1 MKFNYKYLQDSA
13 FLAEIDNLQIRTQFV
28 KITLLDWLENP
39 IQEIQ
44 GLITG
49 GNGNL
54 DGQSAM
60 RRSANLTVQ
69 ITNEEL
75 ANVTNVNNLFS
86 INKKIY
92 LEIGY
97 KNPTEKYTEYPIIWY
112 PQGLYI
118 INGASLNHS
127 ASGVN
132 LSLQLKDKMCLLNGD
147 CGGKLS
153 ASTQFDEY
161 ETIDENGD
169 FVIMR
174 PTIVQ
179 IIREAVNHLGGE
191 QLGKIIISDLDTKV
205 KMAMRWV
212 GNTPLYFINDNGTL
226 SMTTNYAD
234 AAGKAYTMYEYGDDV
249 GFIFTDFTYPNE
261 LIENAGSSIVTV
273 LDKIKGVLSNYEY
286 FYDIYGNFVWQEIKN
301 YLNTTQAKVDLEKI
315 VNEDYL
321 VDQSKGKIAYD
332 FTDSK
337 LIASF
342 SNTPQF
348 NKIKNDYVVWGIR
361 KTAMGNTVP
370 IRYHLAIDTK
380 PKTGNIYEVFMY
392 EDPTDG
398 LTKAKAPIKF
408 AAAANFPEQGAAG
421 VFYYAEDLKQ
431 IFIWE
436 TDSYRML
443 SNTELRKVKTTDWRT
458 ELYLQGAVAEPLG
471 VESNYYY
478 TELSAEWPKL
488 YDICQKTE
496 TDENGETIYTGG
508 FRPEVLKH
516 PSDIDYWLDFIDTTT
531 AIGALSISNI
541 GRRTYVV
548 NSNDINCVFEPE
560 IPDYVLIKKGQ
571 KDTDEKRQE
580 CEDRNQAYI
589 QVDEA
594 IYDMLA
600 VGGIPNGAFTE
611 IKNLLHEYTSYN
623 ETIQIQTIPIYHL
636 NPNIRIGVYDKD
648 SNIAGDYMINTI
660 SIPFAISGTMS
671 ISATRAMTKM

>member
-1 MKFNYKYLQDSA
+1 MKTNYKYLQDST
-13 FLAEIDNLQIRTQFV
+13 FLSMVDTLQIKEQYV
-28 KITLLDWLENP
+28 KITVLDWLEQP
-39 IQEIQ
+39 IQEVQ
-44 GLITG
+44 GLVTG

-54 DGQSAM
+54 DGKSAM
-60 RRSANLTVQ
+60 RRSCNLQ
-69 ITNEEL
+69 AFIPNEEL
-75 ANVTNVNNLFS
+75 SNITNINNLFS

-92 LEIGY
+92 LEIGFKNTTGYY
-97 KNPTEKYTEYPIIWY
+97 KEYPILWY

-118 INGASLNHS
+118 ITNPSINHS
-127 ASGVN
+127 ASGVS

-147 CGGKLS
+147 CGGKLA

-169 FVIMR
+169 FVIMK

-179 IIREAVNHLGGE
+179 IIREAVNHFGGE

-205 KMAMRWV
+205 KMAMRWI
-212 GNTPLYFINDNGTL
+212 GNTPLYLINENGSYT
-226 SMTTNYAD
+226 MTTNYND
-234 AAGKAYTMYEYGDDV
+234 AKDKAYTMYEYGDDV
-249 GFIFTDFTYPNE
+249 GFIFTDFTYPSE
-261 LIENAGSSIVTV
+261 LIENAGSSVVTV
-273 LDKIKGVLSNYEY
+273 LDKIKSALGNYEY
-286 FYDIYGNFVWQEIKN
+286 FYDVHGNFVWQEIKN
-301 YLNTTQAKVDLEKI
+301 YLNTTQATVDLKKLN
-315 VNEDYL
+315 NEDYI
-321 VDQSKGKIAYD
+321 VDQSRGKIAYD
-332 FTDSK
+332 FTNSA
-337 LIASF
+337 LVSSY

-348 NKIKNDYVVWGIR
+348 SQIKNDFVVWGIR
-361 KTAMGNTVP
+361 KTALGNTIP

-380 PKTGNIYEVFMY
+380 PAIGNIYEVFMY

-408 AAAANFPEQGAAG
+408 AAAASFPEQGAAG

-431 IFIWE
+431 IFVWE

-443 SNTELRKVKTTDWRT
+443 SSAELRKVKTTDWRT

-488 YDICQKTE
+488 YDICQSSYE
-496 TDENGETIYTGG
+496 ENGETIYTGG
-508 FRPEVLKH
+508 FKPEVLKH
-516 PSDIDYWLDFIDTTT
+516 PSDIDYWLDFIDSNSS
-531 AIGALSISNI
+531 IGGLSVTNI
-541 GRRTYVV
+541 GRRSHIV

-571 KDTDEKRQE
+571 EDTDEKRQE
-580 CEDRNQAYI
+580 CEARNQAYI

-600 VGGIPNGAFTE
+600 IGGIPNGAFTE

-623 ETIQIQTIPIYHL
+623 ESIQIQIIPIYHL
-636 NPNIRIGVYDKD
+636 EPNIRIGVYDKD

-660 SIPFAISGTMS
+660 SVPFAISGTMS
-671 ISATRAMTKM
+671 ISATRAMTKL

>member
-1 MKFNYKYLQDSA
+1 MKTNYKYLQDSA
-13 FLAEIDNLQIRTQFV
+13 FLSMVDTLQIKEQYV
-28 KITLLDWLENP
+28 KITVLDWLEQP
-39 IQEIQ
+39 IQEVQ
-44 GLITG
+44 GLVTG

-54 DGQSAM
+54 DGKSAM
-60 RRSANLTVQ
+60 RRSCNLQ
-69 ITNEEL
+69 AFIPNEEL
-75 ANVTNVNNLFS
+75 SNITNVNNLFS

-92 LEIGY
+92 LEIGFKNTTGYY
-97 KNPTEKYTEYPIIWY
+97 KEYPILWY

-118 INGASLNHS
+118 ITNPSINHS

-147 CGGKLS
+147 CGGKIT

-169 FVIMR
+169 FVIMK

-179 IIREAVNHLGGE
+179 IIREVVNHFGGE

-205 KMAMRWV
+205 KMAMRWI
-212 GNTPLYFINDNGTL
+212 GNTPLYLINENGSYT
-226 SMTTNYAD
+226 MTTNYND
-234 AAGKAYTMYEYGDDV
+234 AKGKAYTMYEYGDDV
-249 GFIFTDFTYPNE
+249 GFIFTDFTYPSE
-261 LIENAGSSIVTV
+261 LIENAGSSVVTV
-273 LDKIKGVLSNYEY
+273 LDKIKSTLGNYEY
-286 FYDIYGNFVWQEIKN
+286 FYDVHGNFVWQEIKN
-301 YLNTTQAKVDLEKI
+301 YLNTTQATVDLQKLN
-315 VNEDYL
+315 NEDYI
-321 VDQSKGKIAYD
+321 VDQSRGKIAYD
-332 FTDSK
+332 FTNSA
-337 LIASF
+337 LVSSY

-348 NKIKNDYVVWGIR
+348 SQIKNDFVVWGIR
-361 KTAMGNTVP
+361 KTALGNTIP

-380 PKTGNIYEVFMY
+380 PAIGNIYEVFMY

-408 AAAANFPEQGAAG
+408 SAAANFPEQGAAG

-431 IFIWE
+431 IFVWE

-443 SNTELRKVKTTDWRT
+443 SNAELRKVKTTDWRT

-478 TELSAEWPKL
+478 TELNAEWPKL
-488 YDICQKTE
+488 YDICQSSYE
-496 TDENGETIYTGG
+496 ENGETIYTGG

-516 PSDIDYWLDFIDTTT
+516 PSDIEYWLDFIDSNSS
-531 AIGALSISNI
+531 IGGLSVTNI
-541 GRRTYVV
+541 GRRSHII

-571 KDTDEKRQE
+571 EDTDEKRQE
-580 CEDRNQAYI
+580 CEARNQAYI

-600 VGGIPNGAFTE
+600 IGGIPNGAFTE

-623 ETIQIQTIPIYHL
+623 ESIQIQIIPIYHL
-636 NPNIRIGVYDKD
+636 EPNIRIGVYDKD

-660 SIPFAISGTMS
+660 SVPFAISGTMS
-671 ISATRAMTKM
+671 ISATRAMTKL

>member
-1 MKFNYKYLQDSA
+1 MKTNYKYLQDSA
-13 FLAEIDNLQIRTQFV
+13 FLSMVDTLQIKEQYV
-28 KITLLDWLENP
+28 KITVLDWLEQP
-39 IQEIQ
+39 IQEVQ
-44 GLITG
+44 GLVTG

-54 DGQSAM
+54 DGKSAM
-60 RRSANLTVQ
+60 RRSCNLQ
-69 ITNEEL
+69 AFIPNEEL
-75 ANVTNVNNLFS
+75 SNITNVNNLFS

-92 LEIGY
+92 LEIGFKNTTGYY
-97 KNPTEKYTEYPIIWY
+97 KEYPILWY

-118 INGASLNHS
+118 ITNPSINHS

-147 CGGKLS
+147 CGGKIA

-169 FVIMR
+169 FVIMK

-179 IIREAVNHLGGE
+179 IIREVVNHFGGE

-205 KMAMRWV
+205 KMAMRWI
-212 GNTPLYFINDNGTL
+212 GNTPLYLINENGSYT
-226 SMTTNYAD
+226 MTTNYND
-234 AAGKAYTMYEYGDDV
+234 AKGKAYTMYEYGDDV
-249 GFIFTDFTYPNE
+249 GFIFTDFTYPSE
-261 LIENAGSSIVTV
+261 LIENAGSSVVTV
-273 LDKIKGVLSNYEY
+273 LDKIKSTLGNYEY
-286 FYDIYGNFVWQEIKN
+286 FYDVHGNFVWQEIKN
-301 YLNTTQAKVDLEKI
+301 YLNTTQATVDLQKLN
-315 VNEDYL
+315 NEDYI
-321 VDQSKGKIAYD
+321 VDQSRGKIAYD
-332 FTDSK
+332 FTNSA
-337 LIASF
+337 LVSSY

-348 NKIKNDYVVWGIR
+348 SQIKNDFVVWGIR
-361 KTAMGNTVP
+361 KTALGNTIP

-380 PKTGNIYEVFMY
+380 PAIGNIYEVFMY

-431 IFIWE
+431 IFVWE

-443 SNTELRKVKTTDWRT
+443 SNAELRKVKTTDWRT

-488 YDICQKTE
+488 YDICQSSYE
-496 TDENGETIYTGG
+496 DNGETIYTGG

-516 PSDIDYWLDFIDTTT
+516 PSDIDYWLDFIDSNSS
-531 AIGALSISNI
+531 IGGLSVTNI
-541 GRRTYVV
+541 GRRSHIVI
-548 NSNDINCVFEPE
+548 SNDINCVFEPE

-571 KDTDEKRQE
+571 EDTDEKRQE
-580 CEDRNQAYI
+580 CEARNQAYI

-600 VGGIPNGAFTE
+600 IGGIPNGAFTE

-623 ETIQIQTIPIYHL
+623 ESIQIQIIPIYHL
-636 NPNIRIGVYDKD
+636 EPNIRIGVYDKD

-660 SIPFAISGTMS
+660 SVPFAISGTMS
-671 ISATRAMTKM
+671 ISATRAMTKL

>member
-1 MKFNYKYLQDSA
+1 MKTNYKYLQDST
-13 FLAEIDNLQIRTQFV
+13 FLSMVDTLQIKEQYV
-28 KITLLDWLENP
+28 KITVLDWLEQP
-39 IQEIQ
+39 IQEVQ
-44 GLITG
+44 GLVTD

-54 DGQSAM
+54 DGKSAM
-60 RRSANLTVQ
+60 RRSCNLQ
-69 ITNEEL
+69 AFIPNEEL
-75 ANVTNVNNLFS
+75 SNITNVNNLFS

-92 LEIGY
+92 LEIGFKNTTGYY
-97 KNPTEKYTEYPIIWY
+97 KEYPILWY

-118 INGASLNHS
+118 ITNPSINHS

-147 CGGKLS
+147 CGGKIA

-169 FVIMR
+169 FVIMK

-179 IIREAVNHLGGE
+179 IIREVVNHFGGE

-205 KMAMRWV
+205 KMAMRWI
-212 GNTPLYFINDNGTL
+212 GNTPLYLINENGSYT
-226 SMTTNYAD
+226 MTTNYND
-234 AAGKAYTMYEYGDDV
+234 AKGKAYTMYEYGDDV
-249 GFIFTDFTYPNE
+249 GFIFTDFTYPSE
-261 LIENAGSSIVTV
+261 LIENAGSSVVTV
-273 LDKIKGVLSNYEY
+273 LDKIKSTLGNYEY
-286 FYDIYGNFVWQEIKN
+286 FYDVHGNFVWQEIKN
-301 YLNTTQAKVDLEKI
+301 YLNTTQATVDLQKLN
-315 VNEDYL
+315 NEDYI
-321 VDQSKGKIAYD
+321 VDQSRGKIAYD
-332 FTDSK
+332 FTNSA
-337 LIASF
+337 LVSSY

-348 NKIKNDYVVWGIR
+348 SQIKNDFVVWGIR
-361 KTAMGNTVP
+361 KTALGNTIP

-380 PKTGNIYEVFMY
+380 PSIGNIYEVFMY

-431 IFIWE
+431 IFVWE
-436 TDSYRML
+436 TDSYHML
-443 SNTELRKVKTTDWRT
+443 SNAELRKVKTTDWRT

-478 TELSAEWPKL
+478 TELNAEWPKL
-488 YDICQKTE
+488 YDICQSSYE
-496 TDENGETIYTGG
+496 ENGETIYTGG

-516 PSDIDYWLDFIDTTT
+516 PSDIDYWLDFIDSNSS
-531 AIGALSISNI
+531 IGGLSVTNI
-541 GRRTYVV
+541 GRRSHIV

-571 KDTDEKRQE
+571 EDTDEKRQE
-580 CEDRNQAYI
+580 CEARNQAYI

-600 VGGIPNGAFTE
+600 IGGIPNGAFTE

-623 ETIQIQTIPIYHL
+623 ESIQIQIIPIYHL
-636 NPNIRIGVYDKD
+636 EPNIRIGVYDKD

-660 SIPFAISGTMS
+660 SVPFAISGTMS
-671 ISATRAMTKM
+671 ISATRAMTKL

>member
-13 FLAEIDNLQIRTQFV
+13 FLAEIDNLQVKTQFV

-49 GNGNL
+49 GSGNL
-54 DGQSAM
+54 DGNSAM

-69 ITNEEL
+69 IPNEEL
-75 ANVTNVNNLFS
+75 ANITNVNNLFS

-97 KNPTEKYTEYPIIWY
+97 KNQTGKYTEYPIIWY

-127 ASGVN
+127 SSGVS

-147 CGGKLS
+147 CGGKIS

-161 ETIDENGD
+161 DTIDENGD
-169 FVIMR
+169 FVIMK

-261 LIENAGSSIVTV
+261 LIENAGSSVVTV

-332 FTDSK
+332 FTNSK
-337 LIASF
+337 LITSF

-361 KTAMGNTVP
+361 KTTMGNTVP

-380 PKTGNIYEVFMY
+380 PKVGNIYEVFMY
-392 EDPTDG
+392 EDPSDG

-408 AAAANFPEQGAAG
+408 AAASNFPEQGAAG

-471 VESNYYY
+471 IESNYYY

-496 TDENGETIYTGG
+496 TDENGNTIYTGG
-508 FRPEVLKH
+508 FKPEVLKN

-531 AIGALSISNI
+531 AVGVLSISNI
-541 GRRTYVV
+541 GRRTHVV

-571 KDTDEKRQE
+571 EDTEEKRQE

-623 ETIQIQTIPIYHL
+623 EAIQIQTIPIYHL
-636 NPNIRIGVYDKD
+636 EPNIRIGVYDKD
-648 SNIAGDYMINTI
+648 SNIAGDYMVNSI
-660 SIPFAISGTMS
+660 SVPFDISGTMS

>member
-1 MKFNYKYLQDSA
+1 MKFNYKYLQDST
-13 FLAEIDNLQIRTQFV
+13 FLSEVDNLEIKTQYV
-28 KITLLDWLENP
+28 KITVLDWLENP
-39 IQEIQ
+39 IQEVQ
-44 GLITG
+44 GIVTG
-49 GNGNL
+49 GSASL
-54 DGQSAM
+54 DGKSGM

-69 ITNEEL
+69 IPNEEL
-75 ANVTNVNNLFS
+75 SNVTNVNNLFS

-92 LEIGY
+92 LEIGF
-97 KNPTEKYTEYPIIWY
+97 KNTTNKYTEYPILWF
-112 PQGLYI
+112 PQGLFII
-118 INGASLNHS
+118 INPSLSHS
-127 ASGVN
+127 TSGVS

-147 CGGKLS
+147 CGGKLP

-169 FVIMR
+169 FVIMK

-179 IIREAVNHLGGE
+179 IIREAVNHWGGE

-205 KMAMRWV
+205 KMAMRWI
-212 GNTPLYFINDNGTL
+212 GSTPLYFITEQGNL
-226 SMTTNYAD
+226 HFTTNYAE
-234 AAGKAYTMYEYGDDV
+234 AAGKAYKMYEYGDDV

-261 LIENAGSSIVTV
+261 LIENAGSSVVTV

-286 FYDIYGNFVWQEIKN
+286 FYDIYGNFIWQEIKN
-301 YLNTTQAKVDLEKI
+301 YLNTTQATVDLEKI
-315 VNEDYL
+315 TNQDYI
-321 VDQSKGKIAYD
+321 VDQSKGKLAYD
-332 FTDSK
+332 FRNSK
-337 LIASF
+337 LITSY
-342 SNTPQF
+342 SNSPQF
-348 NKIKNDYVVWGIR
+348 SKIKNDFVVWGIR

-370 IRYHLAIDTK
+370 IRYHLAIDSK

-392 EDPTDG
+392 DDPTDG

-421 VFYYAEDLKQ
+421 VFYYAGDLKQ
-431 IFIWE
+431 IFVWE
-436 TDSYRML
+436 TDSYRLL

-478 TELSAEWPKL
+478 TELNAEWPKL
-488 YDICQKTE
+488 YDICQSSYE
-496 TDENGETIYTGG
+496 ENGETIYTGG
-508 FRPEVLKH
+508 FKPEVLKN

-541 GRRTYVV
+541 GRRTHIV

-571 KDTDEKRQE
+571 EDTDEKRRE
-580 CEDRNQAYI
+580 CEARNQAFI

-611 IKNLLHEYTSYN
+611 IKNLLHEYTSYS
-623 ETIQIQTIPIYHL
+623 ETVQIQTIPIYHIE
-636 NPNIRIGVYDKD
+636 PNIRIGIYDKD
-648 SNIAGDYMINTI
+648 SNIDGDYMINTI
-660 SIPFAISGTMS
+660 SVPFAISGTMS

>member
-44 GLITG
+44 GLVTG

-54 DGQSAM
+54 DGKSAM

-97 KNPTEKYTEYPIIWY
+97 KNPTGKYTEYPIIWY

-118 INGASLNHS
+118 INGASLSHS
-127 ASGVN
+127 TSGVS
-132 LSLQLKDKMCLLNGD
+132 LSLQLKDKICLLNGD
-147 CGGKLS
+147 CGGKLA

-174 PTIVQ
+174 PTMVQ

-212 GNTPLYFINDNGTL
+212 GNTPLYFVKTEGI
-226 SMTTNYAD
+226 MTTNYSEVKD
-234 AAGKAYTMYEYGDDV
+234 KDPDIYTYGDDV

-261 LIENAGSSIVTV
+261 LIENAGSSVTAV

-321 VDQSKGKIAYD
+321 VDQSKGKLAYD
-332 FTDSK
+332 FTNSK

-392 EDPTDG
+392 EDPMDG
-398 LTKAKAPIKF
+398 LIKAKAPIKF

-431 IFIWE
+431 IFVWE

-478 TELSAEWPKL
+478 TELSVEWPKL
-488 YDICQKTE
+488 YDICQSSYE
-496 TDENGETIYTGG
+496 EDGETIYTGG
-508 FRPEVLKH
+508 FRPEVLKR

-531 AIGALSISNI
+531 AAGALSISNI
-541 GRRTYVV
+541 GRRTHVV

-571 KDTDEKRQE
+571 EDTEEKRQE

-623 ETIQIQTIPIYHL
+623 ETIQIQTMPIYHL

-660 SIPFAISGTMS
+660 SIPLATNGTMS